1 MGKVD
6 SLQLVANFQTRLK
19 VAFKHLKRL
28 YISIRLMFRNKQ
40 SKSSQMSFYDESE
53 RQFAWKR
60 WKIITVLLSFHSN
73 VSLIMPFGL
82 IRKFST
88 YFVKNFYLHRHS
100 NSRPATEALYCT
112 ISPAGGCWW
121 LYTCLVGE
129 GLELLLGEL
138 LDPAGDDEPVLVG
151 AGDQLDVLISISLV
165 SKLLLFSSPWDRLA
179 WECSPCPQD
188 RSRSQP
194 GAQAGHPEE
203 SLKTQKYL

>member
-6 SLQLVANFQTRLK
+6 SLQLVANFKTRLK

-88 YFVKNFYLHRHS
+88 YLVRIFYLHRHS

-112 ISPAGGCWW
+112 ITPAGGGLWVYSVDSTLAW
-121 LYTCLVGE
+121 LVK
-129 GLELLLGEL
+129 
-138 LDPAGDDEPVLVG
+138 A
-151 AGDQLDVLISISLV
+151 SNSSLV
-165 SKLLLFSSPWDRLA
+165 SCLTPPGTMNRCLLALVI
-179 WECSPCPQD
+179 
-188 RSRSQP
+188 
-194 GAQAGHPEE
+194 
-203 SLKTQKYL
+203 SLMSWYPSA